1 MPQAKISH
9 PVYRLISPE
18 PEFTKILEAW
28 KPILPRPFRKVWLSW
43 LRDLEATLRARE
55 FWTSMV
61 ATEIGAGIYNT
72 IKKTIAEMLSLIGV
86 EIGVLRKTKTRT

>member
-1 MPQAKISH
+1 MPKAKINP

-28 KPILPRPFRKVWLSW
+28 KPILPRPLRKVWLSW
-43 LRDLEATLRARE
+43 LRDLETTLRARE

-72 IKKTIAEMLSLIGV
+72 IKKKLLEVIGF
-86 EIGVLRKTKTRT
+86 ERKIM